1 MTDSQ
6 RSYGHVMSTLHEPC
20 KARVRAHVI
29 AGHIEWFATLD
40 TPVAVGISSDDPAV
54 LAATFAD
61 ALYELSQDG
70 DLTAQQRSAV
80 AAVVERLH
88 DDVSGAYIT
97 PREIVT
103 EARS

>member
-1 MTDSQ
+1 MTDQ
-6 RSYGHVMSTLHEPC
+6 RSYGHVMSYLKEPC

-29 AGHIEWFATLD
+29 ANHIEWFATLD
-40 TPVAVGISSDDPAV
+40 TPVSLGICSEDPAV

-61 ALYELSQDG
+61 AVYELSQAE
-70 DLTAQQRSAV
+70 DLTPQQRAAV
-80 AAVVERLH
+80 AAVVETLH

-103 EARS
+103 EVAW